1 MGKDCK
7 NAIDSKIINQTW
19 AQSPVYMFK
28 QPQNG
33 KQDKE
38 KQAQKFHNW
47 LPTCISSCLH
57 VQTTGKGKG

>member
-28 QPQNG
+28 QAQNG

-38 KQAQKFHNW
+38 KQAQKFHN
-47 LPTCISSCLH
+47 
-57 VQTTGKGKG
+57 